1 MDLVVEPDVYSPGID
16 NAGNYIDKMPSF
28 NTIKKGLTCPCGSRK
43 DKSYESHISFSA
55 HIKTKIQQKWLTNLT
70 TDKVNYYIENTKLQ
84 ETIQNQRLII
94 AKFDKDLQNKSLT
107 IDYLT
112 KQLTTHNQ
120 AKNDQVVVDLLNL
133 D

>member
-43 DKSYESHISFSA
+43 DKAYESHTSFSA
-55 HIKTKIQQKWLTNLT
+55 HIKSKIHQKWLTNLN

-94 AKFDKDLQNKSLT
+94 AKQDKDLQNKSLT

-112 KQLTTHNQ
+112 KQLITHNQ